1 MLLVTLFSPNA
12 VVSRIVLSLPFAD
25 VRMPKLS
32 DRRIEQLA
40 LAAVDAC
47 GRAYAPYSRFEVGAA
62 ILMDDGQVI
71 AGCNVENASYGLSIC
86 AERVAAAASVAAG
99 YRKWRGVAIASIGGV
114 PPCGAC
120 RQFLAE
126 FGMDTPIILVNLID
140 GARSV
145 CHLSELLPSSFGADD
160 LPKPA

>member
-1 MLLVTLFSPNA
+1 MA
-12 VVSRIVLSLPFAD
+12 
-25 VRMPKLS
+25 KLS

-62 ILMDDGQVI
+62 ILLEDGQVI
-71 AGCNVENASYGLSIC
+71 VGCNVENASYGLSLC
-86 AERVAAAASVAAG
+86 AERSAAAAAVAAG
-99 YRKWRGVAIASIGGV
+99 HRKWRGVAIASVGGV

-126 FGMDTPIILVNLID
+126 FGLDVPIILVNLID
-140 GARSV
+140 GARKV
-145 CHLSELLPSSFGADD
+145 CHLSDLLPSSFGPDD
-160 LPKPA
+160 LPEEA

>member
-1 MLLVTLFSPNA
+1 MS
-12 VVSRIVLSLPFAD
+12 
-25 VRMPKLS
+25 KLS

-40 LAAVDAC
+40 LSAVDAC
-47 GRAYAPYSRFEVGAA
+47 GRAYAPYSQFEVGAA
-62 ILMDDGQVI
+62 ILMQDGQVI

-86 AERVAAAASVAAG
+86 AERAAAAAAVSAG
-99 YRKWRGVAIASIGGV
+99 YRKWRGVAIASVGGV

-126 FGMDTPIILVNLID
+126 FGIDTPIILVNLID

-145 CHLSELLPSSFGADD
+145 CNLSELLPRSFDAGD
-160 LPKPA
+160 LPEPA

>member
-1 MLLVTLFSPNA
+1 MA
-12 VVSRIVLSLPFAD
+12 
-25 VRMPKLS
+25 KLS

-62 ILMDDGQVI
+62 ILLEDGQVI
-71 AGCNVENASYGLSIC
+71 AGCNVENASYGLSLC
-86 AERVAAAASVAAG
+86 AERSAAAAAVAAG
-99 YRKWRGVAIASIGGV
+99 HRKWRGVALASVGGV

-126 FGMDTPIILVNLID
+126 FGLDVPIILVNLID
-140 GARSV
+140 GARKV
-145 CHLSELLPSSFGADD
+145 CHLSDLLPSSFGPDD
-160 LPKPA
+160 LPEEA

>member
-1 MLLVTLFSPNA
+1 MA
-12 VVSRIVLSLPFAD
+12 
-25 VRMPKLS
+25 KLS

-62 ILMDDGQVI
+62 ILLEDGQVI
-71 AGCNVENASYGLSIC
+71 AGCNVENASYGLSLC
-86 AERVAAAASVAAG
+86 AERSAAAAAVAAG
-99 YRKWRGVAIASIGGV
+99 HRKWRGVAIASVGGV

-126 FGMDTPIILVNLID
+126 FGLDVPIILVNLID
-140 GARSV
+140 GARKV
-145 CHLSELLPSSFGADD
+145 CHLSDLLPSSFGPDD
-160 LPKPA
+160 LPEEA

>member
-1 MLLVTLFSPNA
+1 MSQ
-12 VVSRIVLSLPFAD
+12 
-25 VRMPKLS
+25 LS

-47 GRAYAPYSRFEVGAA
+47 GRAYAPYSKFEVGAA
-62 ILMDDGQVI
+62 ILMHDGQVVV
-71 AGCNVENASYGLSIC
+71 GCNVENASYGLSQC
-86 AERVAAAASVAAG
+86 AERNAAVAAVAAG
-99 YRKWRGVAIASIGGV
+99 YRQWRGVAIASIGGV

-126 FGMDTPIILVNLID
+126 FGLDVPIILVNLID

-145 CHLSELLPSSFGADD
+145 CNLSDLLPSSFGPGD
-160 LPKPA
+160 LPKSG